1 MILIEVLVL
10 ELLVYAT
17 FASVFVF
24 WMLGFVE
31 FLYEVDAIFFVF
43 LSLSIYR
50 IEFVSLYIIRCNSK
64 NAKIIKNKI
73 Q

>member
-31 FLYEVDAIFFVF
+31 FLYEVDAIFFLF

-50 IEFVSLYIIRCNSK
+50 IEFISIY
-64 NAKIIKNKI
+64 NKV
-73 Q
+73 

>member
-31 FLYEVDAIFFVF
+31 VLYEVDAIFFLF

-50 IEFVSLYIIRCNSK
+50 IEFISIY
-64 NAKIIKNKI
+64 NKV
-73 Q
+73 

>member
-1 MILIEVLVL
+1 MILVEILVL
-10 ELLVYAT
+10 EFLVYAT

-31 FLYEVDAIFFVF
+31 FLYEVDAIFFLF

-50 IEFVSLYIIRCNSK
+50 IEFISIY
-64 NAKIIKNKI
+64 NKV
-73 Q
+73 

>member
-1 MILIEVLVL
+1 M
-10 ELLVYAT
+10 
-17 FASVFVF
+17 
-24 WMLGFVE
+24 
-31 FLYEVDAIFFVF
+31 DAIFFVF

-50 IEFVSLYIIRCNSK
+50 IEFISLYIIRCNSR

>member
-1 MILIEVLVL
+1 MILVEVLVL

-31 FLYEVDAIFFVF
+31 FLYEVDAIFFLF

-50 IEFVSLYIIRCNSK
+50 IEFISLYIISCNSK
-64 NAKIIKNKI
+64 NE
-73 Q
+73 

>member
-1 MILIEVLVL
+1 MILVEVLVL

-31 FLYEVDAIFFVF
+31 FLYEVDAIFFLF

-50 IEFVSLYIIRCNSK
+50 IEFISIY
-64 NAKIIKNKI
+64 NKV
-73 Q
+73 

>member
-1 MILIEVLVL
+1 MILVEVL

-31 FLYEVDAIFFVF
+31 SLFSMDAIFFVF

-50 IEFVSLYIIRCNSK
+50 IEFISLYI
-64 NAKIIKNKI
+64 
-73 Q
+73 

>member
-1 MILIEVLVL
+1 MILVEVLVL

-50 IEFVSLYIIRCNSK
+50 IEFISLYIIRCNSK
-64 NAKIIKNKI
+64 NE
-73 Q
+73 

>member
-10 ELLVYAT
+10 KLLVYAT

-31 FLYEVDAIFFVF
+31 SLFSMDAIFFVF

-50 IEFVSLYIIRCNSK
+50 IEFISLSI
-64 NAKIIKNKI
+64 
-73 Q
+73 

>member
-10 ELLVYAT
+10 KLLVYAT

-24 WMLGFVE
+24 WMLGFIE
-31 FLYEVDAIFFVF
+31 SLFSMDAIFFVF

-50 IEFVSLYIIRCNSK
+50 IEFISLYIIRCNSK

>member
-1 MILIEVLVL
+1 MILVEVLVL
-10 ELLVYAT
+10 KLLVYAT

-50 IEFVSLYIIRCNSK
+50 IEFISLYIIRCNSK
-64 NAKIIKNKI
+64 NEYEL
-73 Q
+73 